1 MHKRTAAVLSC
12 LVIIMLVASTGCVTK
27 KMFRSNV
34 EETDVRVASAETGIE
49 ANERRIKDLKTE
61 TDDKVA
67 AVGAQAER
75 AVEVGNSALTKA
87 EQAALAAEDAAKGRL
102 IWSVTLSD
110 DSVRFSFNQASVPP
124 EAAAILDDLI
134 QKIKDFGKAVY
145 IEIEGH
151 TDNTGSEEYN
161 LDLGEKR
168 AWAAR
173 DYMGMTGGIP
183 LHAMSVI
190 SYGESRPVADNGT
203 ADGRSQ
209 NRRVVVRVLE

>member
-34 EETDVRVASAETGIE
+34 EGTDVRVASAETGIE

>member
-1 MHKRTAAVLSC
+1 MQNRAVAVLSC
-12 LVIIMLVASTGCVTK
+12 LVIIALVASTGCVTK
-27 KMFRSNV
+27 KMFRRNV
-34 EETDVRVASAETGIE
+34 EESDARAASAESGIE

-61 TDDKVA
+61 TDEKVA

-124 EAAAILDDLI
+124 EAAAILDDLV
-134 QKIKDFGKAVY
+134 QKIKEFGKAVY

-151 TDNTGSEEYN
+151 TDNTGSEDYN

-168 AWAAR
+168 AWAVR
-173 DYMGMTGGIP
+173 DYMSKTGGIP
-183 LHAMSVI
+183 LHALSVI
-190 SYGESRPVADNGT
+190 SYGESQPVADNGT
-203 ADGRSQ
+203 PEGRSQ

>member
-67 AVGAQAER
+67 AVGAKAER

-168 AWAAR
+168 AWAVR